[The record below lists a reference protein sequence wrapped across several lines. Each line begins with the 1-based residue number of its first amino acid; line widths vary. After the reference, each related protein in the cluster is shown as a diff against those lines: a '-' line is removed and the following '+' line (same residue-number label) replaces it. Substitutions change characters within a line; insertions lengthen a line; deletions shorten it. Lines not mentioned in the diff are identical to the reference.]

1 MEVKDKYGRTAEQI
15 ERDERLTEKLRPL
28 MNRFLVFI
36 NFENWYIRLMDWY
49 NDGYL
54 YSNRDVAEELYDDWT
69 KLKPYVDMNKIPN
82 EIMEALV
89 DLLEKTTLE
98 Q

>member
-1 MEVKDKYGRTAEQI
+1 MEVKDEYGRTAEQI

-54 YSNRDVAEELYDDWT
+54 
-69 KLKPYVDMNKIPN
+69 
-82 EIMEALV
+82 
-89 DLLEKTTLE
+89 
-98 Q
+98 